1 MSHSLRSR
9 ILVLAGTGV
18 LVAAGA
24 LSLLSRQSLLAL
36 DRVVRD
42 ERARTGAAAGL
53 ALAHDLTSDLQ
64 TLESVVTAPRSPL
77 PPAVRGLRLAD
88 GICRTDAAGRP
99 DQCEPDDLRG
109 RLASPELANAI
120 RDSLATQ
127 RPVVSAFVRQ
137 PDGRFDAAAV
147 VPPSTPGAGGA
158 AVALIAADSLRTRTQ
173 LPAGVTLALAPD
185 GNAAQAVEASVAG
198 TPWSIRVSAASPGD
212 PVGTFRLRSLWLAP
226 SLAVLA
232 ILMAWG
238 IVQSVQRP
246 IASLTAAAE
255 RITAGDLSAPIVGGT
270 DELGRLGTALELMR
284 RRLEESL
291 EALARAN
298 AGLERRVEER
308 TAQLQRLVGKLISAQ
323 EDERR
328 RIARELHDET
338 SQVLSALGMA
348 LHVRAANG
356 VHADTR
362 ELQAMVDRLHD
373 GVHRLIVNLRPS
385 TLDDLGL
392 AAAIGGLADSQLR
405 HAGIQ
410 VRCELGDLGDVR
422 FDPAVEIAL
431 FRIVQEALLN
441 ILRHSGATSVLVQAG
456 LDESGVWIEVEDD
469 GLGFNAAEMQP
480 DDRTLRGIG
489 LLGMRER
496 AELLGG
502 RLTIDSAP
510 GRGTRIRIEAP
521 GEANQVAET

>member
-9 ILVLAGTGV
+9 ILALAGVGV
-18 LVAAGA
+18 FAAAGA

-36 DRVVRD
+36 ERVVHD
-42 ERARTGAAAGL
+42 ERARTGTAAGF
-53 ALAHDLTSDLQ
+53 ALARDLTADLQ
-64 TLESVVTAPRSPL
+64 TLESVVTAPHLAL
-77 PPAVRGLRLAD
+77 PSTVRQLRLAD

-99 DQCEPDDLRG
+99 VSCEPDDLRG
-109 RLASPELANAI
+109 RLAHPDLVNAI
-120 RDSLATQ
+120 RESVRTQ
-127 RPVVSAFVRQ
+127 RPIVSKFVRQ
-137 PDGRFDAAAV
+137 PDGRFDAAAI
-147 VPPSTPGAGGA
+147 VPPSTADAEGSA
-158 AVALIAADSLRTRTQ
+158 AVALIAADSVRVQAQ
-173 LPAGVTLALAPD
+173 LPAGVVLALSPP
-185 GNAAQAVEASVAG
+185 AADAIDAAVAG
-198 TPWSIRVSAASPGD
+198 TAWSIRVAAASASD

-226 SLAVLA
+226 SLAALA
-232 ILMAWG
+232 AIMAWG
-238 IVQSVQRP
+238 IVLSVQRP
-246 IASLTAAAE
+246 IASLTKAAE
-255 RITAGDLSAPIVGGT
+255 RIAAGDLSAPIVGGD
-270 DELGRLGTALELMR
+270 DEIGRLGAALEHMR
-284 RRLEESL
+284 RRLQESL
-291 EALARAN
+291 DALATAN

-328 RIARELHDET
+328 RVARELHDET
-338 SQVLSALGMA
+338 SQMLTALGMA
-348 LHVRAANG
+348 LHARTARG
-356 VHADTR
+356 TLGDIR

-392 AAAIGGLADSQLR
+392 AAAITGLAESQLGR
-405 HAGIQ
+405 SGID
-410 VRCELGDLGDVR
+410 VRCELTELQDVR

-456 LDESGVWIEVEDD
+456 LGSAGIWIEVEDD
-469 GLGFNAAEMQP
+469 GLGFDMAGIHP

-502 RLTIDSAP
+502 RLVIDSAP
-510 GRGTRIRIEAP
+510 GRGTRVRIEVPAGP
-521 GEANQVAET
+521 RKAAES